1 MNSKIT
7 LMLCTLAA
15 AMAASADSAT
25 PAATRSVIDG
35 FRDTDATWKTDS
47 GHIAGDRACE
57 YCLFSR
63 VGISGVVADLAAA
76 HARLKQA
83 PRYRA

>member
-15 AMAASADSAT
+15 STDSAA
-25 PAATRSVIDG
+25 PAATRVVIDG
-35 FRDTDATWKTDS
+35 FRDTDATWKIDS
-47 GHIAGDRACE
+47 GLTAGDRACE

-63 VGISGVVADLAAA
+63 VGISGVVAHLAAA

-83 PRYRA
+83 PKWRA